1 MTFFAHPTSPDAT
14 PCVLQAQ
21 DLRFGFAG
29 QWLPLPAQ
37 LQIPP
42 GVTWLGGG
50 EGRGKTSLLRLLA
63 GDLLAPGSS
72 LQLGG
77 VSLHVQ
83 PAAYRQQV
91 AWMDPRS
98 GAFDQVSATH
108 FFKTTAARY
117 PDWDDALL
125 ADLTD
130 ALGLMP
136 HREKPMYMLSTG
148 SKRKV
153 WLAAALASGAT
164 LTLLDE
170 PFAALD
176 KASIRCVLALLQE
189 AAAHPRR
196 AWVVADYEAP
206 FEVPLAQIID
216 LGD

>member
-1 MTFFAHPTSPDAT
+1 MSPSAHSPTSNAAT
-14 PCVLQAQ
+14 SVLQVQ

-72 LQLGG
+72 LQLGD
-77 VSLHVQ
+77 VSLHAQ
-83 PAAYRQQV
+83 PAAYRQRV
-91 AWMDPRS
+91 AWIDPRTV
-98 GAFDQVSATH
+98 AFDQVSATQ
-108 FFKTTAARY
+108 FFQTTAARY

-125 ADLTD
+125 ADLIE
-130 ALGLMP
+130 ALGLTL

-153 WLAAALASGAT
+153 WLAAALASGAA

-189 AAAHPRR
+189 AAAHPSR

-206 FEVPLAQIID
+206 LDVPLAQTID

>member
-1 MTFFAHPTSPDAT
+1 
-14 PCVLQAQ
+14 VLQVQ

-29 QWLPLPAQ
+29 QWLPLPPQ

-63 GDLLAPGSS
+63 GDLRAPGSS
-72 LQLGG
+72 LQLDGA
-77 VSLHVQ
+77 SLHAQ
-83 PAAYRQQV
+83 PAAYLQQV
-91 AWMDPRS
+91 AWMDPRNV
-98 GAFDQVSATH
+98 AFDQVSATQ
-108 FFKTTAARY
+108 FFETTAARY
-117 PDWDDALL
+117 PDWDAALL
-125 ADLTD
+125 ADL
-130 ALGLMP
+130 AEGLGLAA
-136 HREKPMYMLSTG
+136 HLEKPLYMLSTG

-153 WLAAALASGAT
+153 WLAAALASGAR

-206 FEVPLAQIID
+206 LDVPLAQTID